1 MTSEIR
7 IGQGFDVHQ
16 LVEGRQLII
25 GGVII
30 PFDKGLLG
38 HSDSDV
44 LLHAICDA
52 LLGAAALGDI
62 GKHFSDTNPRYENID
77 SRILLQEVCHLL
89 EKNHYKIINI
99 DTTIIAQAPKMSPH
113 IPAMIFNISQ
123 DLGIQE
129 GDINIKA
136 KTAEHLG
143 PIGRGEGIEAEAI
156 CLITKIDKVQC

>member
-7 IGQGFDVHQ
+7 IGQGTDVHQ

-25 GGVII
+25 GGVVI

-62 GKHFSDTNPRYENID
+62 GKHFSDTK
-77 SRILLQEVCHLL
+77 STLQ
-89 EKNHYKIINI
+89 KY
-99 DTTIIAQAPKMSPH
+99 
-113 IPAMIFNISQ
+113 
-123 DLGIQE
+123 
-129 GDINIKA
+129 
-136 KTAEHLG
+136 
-143 PIGRGEGIEAEAI
+143 
-156 CLITKIDKVQC
+156 